1 MYFELFCG
9 FKGILNKAY
18 FILRKNSSYF
28 LNSLNRN
35 TQQYFHF
42 DGALLNKN
50 IVSAN
55 FKAIYYIVNIN
66 VLVH

>member
-9 FKGILNKAY
+9 FKSVFNKAY
-18 FILRKNSSYF
+18 FIHQKNSYF

-35 TQQYFHF
+35 AQQYFHF

-55 FKAIYYIVNIN
+55 FKAIYFIVNIN